1 VTPPHHPSAGA
12 SGHPAS
18 QWASGIELRRR
29 SPPITCISCQVTYL
43 TPVPLP
49 AAVPAENW
57 ICSLCLGDLVGAD
70 LQPGPGAQADGT
82 KSAPGEPPFTGSS
95 SR

>member
-1 VTPPHHPSAGA
+1 VTPPQHPSAGA
-12 SGHPAS
+12 SGRPPS
-18 QWASGIELRRR
+18 QRASGIELRRR
-29 SPPITCISCQVTYL
+29 SPPITCVSCQVIYL

-49 AAVPAENW
+49 AAVRAEHW
-57 ICSLCLGDLVGAD
+57 ICGLCLGDLVGVD
-70 LQPGPGAQADGT
+70 LEPRPGAQAEGT